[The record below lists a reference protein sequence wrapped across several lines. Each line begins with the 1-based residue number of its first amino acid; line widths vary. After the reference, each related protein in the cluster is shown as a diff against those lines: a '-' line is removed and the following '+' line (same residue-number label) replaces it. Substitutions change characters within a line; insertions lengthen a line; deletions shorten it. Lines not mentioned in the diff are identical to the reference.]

1 MIEAIPAVKSKS
13 AAAAPGIATGPRSVV
28 QVPMADGEPTVL
40 GEVSVSVSMLPAALV
55 VSDEEEK
62 DEDAES
68 GIVMMK
74 RTWTTSTVR
83 HRLRRRSAVPSEQ

>member
-40 GEVSVSVSMLPAALV
+40 GEVSVSASAALE
-55 VSDEEEK
+55 VSEEE
-62 DEDAES
+62 ED
-68 GIVMMK
+68 
-74 RTWTTSTVR
+74 
-83 HRLRRRSAVPSEQ
+83 SEG